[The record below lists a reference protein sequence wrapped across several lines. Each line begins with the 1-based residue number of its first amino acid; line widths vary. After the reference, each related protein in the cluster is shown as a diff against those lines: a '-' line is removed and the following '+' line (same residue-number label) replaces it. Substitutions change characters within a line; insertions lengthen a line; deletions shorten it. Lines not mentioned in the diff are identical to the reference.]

1 MSGAEPAPGGLT
13 TLVSD
18 VMSPPAEAA
27 PAELSPEE
35 LAKLSKEERTEY
47 YKKRN
52 AAKAAAKPKA
62 KVLSKAERRE
72 IQEQQRKVKDDKKAA
87 VADNSEMLEELK
99 LQGLSEEQARE
110 VLLQLE
116 KEAVVAADE
125 DEDEAEESLLDSVRL
140 WMAANDQARSD
151 DDSLRDFN
159 LKVRFQGHVD
169 STPPDHLEAMLQ
181 VIAEQA
187 KADQELLAAKQP
199 NAVAKKLNEVL
210 ARWGYLL
217 GEFYKRSDALT
228 AASLVVDTA
237 GKVLL
242 EVSAVAFVGLLM
254 AIRENVD
261 AIEDEDLLTGC
272 RKVESDSRVLQG
284 FIGFLEDAVA
294 DSGDEGG
301 SSDGD

>member
-1 MSGAEPAPGGLT
+1 MGA
-13 TLVSD
+13 
-18 VMSPPAEAA
+18 PAEDA

-35 LAKLSKEERTEY
+35 LAKLSKEERTAY

-110 VLLQLE
+110 VMTQLE
-116 KEAVVAADE
+116 KETAAAE
-125 DEDEAEESLLDSVRL
+125 DDDDDEAEETLVDSVRI
-140 WMAANDQARSD
+140 WMAANDQEKSD

-169 STPPDHLEAMLQ
+169 STPPDHLQAMLQ
-181 VIAEQA
+181 VIAEEA
-187 KADQELLAAKQP
+187 KADEEVMAAKQP
-199 NAVAKKLNEVL
+199 NAVAKKFDKVL

-228 AASLVVDTA
+228 AAGIVVDSV
-237 GKVLL
+237 GDVLL
-242 EVSAVAFVGLLM
+242 AASPVAFVGVMM
-254 AIRENVD
+254 AIRENVEP
-261 AIEDEDLLTGC
+261 IEDEDLLTGC
-272 RKVESDSRVLQG
+272 RKIESDSRVVQG
-284 FIGFLEDAVA
+284 FIGFLEEAAAESDEEG
-294 DSGDEGG
+294 SG
-301 SSDGD
+301 SDGDK